1 MAQAVIAKN
10 ISVPRGM
17 KTFLIIW
24 MGQVISMIGSD
35 LTGFQ
40 LGTWVYQN
48 TGSVTMFSR
57 AQKIARAW
65 IGGLACE

>member
-1 MAQAVIAKN
+1 MAQAVIAEN

-35 LTGFQ
+35 LTGFA
-40 LGTWVYQN
+40 LGIWVYQN
-48 TGSVTMFSR
+48 TGSVTMLSG
-57 AQKIARAW
+57 AQKIAPAW
-65 IGGLACE
+65 SGGLACE